1 MFCFNNLQVLY
12 FNYLPLIFT
21 LKDSISRFG
30 IELFL
35 LPSLAITPYVTKVFS
50 VLFTALKIIHF
61 SINSNENMLN

>member
-1 MFCFNNLQVLY
+1 M
-12 FNYLPLIFT
+12 FT

-35 LPSLAITPYVTKVFS
+35 MPSLAITPHVTKVFS

-61 SINSNENMLN
+61 SINSNEN